1 MKTLNKA
8 LLLGAFVSIN
18 ATTAFAGDVVKL
30 DGKGL
35 AVNAAPVI
43 VCEQK
48 MPILAVGKS
57 ANKNR
62 LLGVSLKNGIGV
74 TLPLISLNIPL

>member
-43 VCEQK
+43 VC
-48 MPILAVGKS
+48 
-57 ANKNR
+57 
-62 LLGVSLKNGIGV
+62 
-74 TLPLISLNIPL
+74 